1 MRILGLDYGS
11 KTVGVALSDATCLI
25 AQPLERIERK
35 QENKLRQTY
44 ARIEALVVE
53 HDVDKIVLGLP
64 KMMNNTE
71 GPRVQATREFAENL
85 ERRTGLPIIF
95 EDERLTTVEANRIL
109 EETGVCVSGR
119 KEHIDK
125 MAAAII
131 LQSYLDRE
139 AHKEMSEKIT
149 FETEDGDIELYV
161 LEQTTLFGVNY
172 ILVTDDEESE
182 DGSFFVLKEEPD
194 SEGDVV
200 SYAEVED
207 ENELKAVIKIFDELL
222 EDIDLEV

>member
-1 MRILGLDYGS
+1 MRKCFRENESVEWVISTEMLAEEQIVRLDPMEY
-11 KTVGVALSDATCLI
+11 
-25 AQPLERIERK
+25 
-35 QENKLRQTY
+35 
-44 ARIEALVVE
+44 
-53 HDVDKIVLGLP
+53 
-64 KMMNNTE
+64 
-71 GPRVQATREFAENL
+71 
-85 ERRTGLPIIF
+85 TGIIQ
-95 EDERLTTVEANRIL
+95 
-109 EETGVCVSGR
+109 
-119 KEHIDK
+119 
-125 MAAAII
+125 M
-131 LQSYLDRE
+131 
-139 AHKEMSEKIT
+139 EKAV